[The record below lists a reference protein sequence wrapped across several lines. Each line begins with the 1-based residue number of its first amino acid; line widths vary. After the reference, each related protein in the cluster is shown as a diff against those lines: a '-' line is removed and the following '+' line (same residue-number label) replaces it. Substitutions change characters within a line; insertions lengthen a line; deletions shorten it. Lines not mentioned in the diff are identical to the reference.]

1 MDSVLDRGGQRPL
14 REPDVGVLE
23 AFRKSLPNH
32 KWMYFDFAK
41 NAESEIIDHPEA
53 NSSNQNAEQVDSSSS
68 SSDDE
73 SDTQSSGDEPE
84 PKRVRATLINDTG
97 IIDELLVAFSSNTQH
112 GMIQTQDDQGIA
124 YGSSV
129 WKTACGAY
137 LNSER
142 VKFNHEPSP
151 DRNFCRRKACVKIWA
166 RLS

>member
-1 MDSVLDRGGQRPL
+1 M
-14 REPDVGVLE
+14 GVLE
-23 AFRKSLPNH
+23 AFKKSLPAH
-32 KWMYFDFAK
+32 EWKFFDFSK
-41 NAESEIIDHPEA
+41 NAESEIIAHPDA
-53 NSSNQNAEQVDSSSS
+53 ISGSQNAEQVDSSSS

-73 SDTQSSGDEPE
+73 SDTQSSEDEPE

-112 GMIQTQDDQGIA
+112 GMIQTQDDHGIA

-151 DRNFCRRKACVKIWA
+151 DRNFCRRKACAKIWA